1 MCHLPRDQ
9 QTRKPSSTRK
19 TTSSKRRTTS
29 TTVSLKPS
37 RKTRTKRRKPKY
49 LSLNL
54 KITPDNKNPKS
65 SNNKAK
71 MATHKQKQQLNL
83 FPLHPESNLVQVV
96 DENRSDMHDQ
106 DNNVVASF
114 LFDAATDSTTT
125 LNGLLSINT
134 ATSEESLLSPSPYTY
149 NGGEEG
155 DSSNGNDGLVRTAM
169 RCKERDASEERWV
182 SYSEVIVGK
191 TTKIK
196 EEEVN
201 SCVDGDDRVCAGAW
215 CAKQVQGKKR
225 RLMLALK
232 LDYQQ
237 ILNAWSDKGPLYIDG
252 DSPQTVPDLH
262 DDNVALMD
270 GWGGGVG
277 SLWTVPEMTSSDAGD
292 SKANEDVRGKE
303 SCWKREHREA
313 SVLRYKEKRQT
324 RLFSKR
330 IRYEVRKLNAEKRPR
345 MKGRFVKRSSEM

>member
-1 MCHLPRDQ
+1 MCLLPRDQ

-29 TTVSLKPS
+29 TV

-54 KITPDNKNPKS
+54 KITPDNENPKT
-65 SNNKAK
+65 SNKKTK

-83 FPLHPESNLVQVV
+83 FPLHPESNLVPVV
-96 DENRSDMHDQ
+96 HENRSEMHDQ

-125 LNGLLSINT
+125 LNGLLSTAT
-134 ATSEESLLSPSPYTY
+134 ATSEESLLSPPPPYAY

-155 DSSNGNDGLVRTAM
+155 DSSNRNDDGLVRTAM

-191 TTKIK
+191 TAKIK

-201 SCVDGDDRVCAGAW
+201 SCVDDRVCADAW
-215 CAKQVQGKKR
+215 CATQVQGKKR

-277 SLWTVPEMTSSDAGD
+277 SLWTVPEMTGSDAGD
-292 SKANEDVRGKE
+292 LKANEDVRGKE
-303 SCWKREHREA
+303 GCWKRDHREA

-345 MKGRFVKRSSEM
+345 MKGRFVKRSSEV